1 MLVLGVDPGQRNLGL
16 ALVDTAAKKVL
27 VTKTIDCG
35 TAPYAMQKAVVRGIN
50 ELLKDYPKPAR
61 VATENV
67 PFGFGGNSKR
77 GGITA
82 CYLWF
87 ILGGVAYWA
96 ATEGIP
102 VSGIAP
108 KALKT
113 YAARTIGLPVSA
125 WEGRTGSRAKLK
137 AGITEAVKKITGSDS
152 SASDHESD
160 AILIAFA
167 LAP

>member
-1 MLVLGVDPGQRNLGL
+1 MIVLGVDPGQRNLGL
-16 ALVDTAAKKVL
+16 ALVDTTAKKVL

-35 TAPYAMQKAVVRGIN
+35 GQPYAMQKSVVRGIN
-50 ELLKDYPKPAR
+50 DLLRDYPKPQR

-67 PFGFGGNSKR
+67 PFGFGSNAR
-77 GGITA
+77 GGVTA

-87 ILGGVAYWA
+87 ILGGVCYWA

-108 KALKT
+108 KALKA
-113 YAARTIGLPVSA
+113 YAAKTIGLPVGA
-125 WEGRTGSRAKLK
+125 WEGRSGSRAKLK
-137 AGITEAVKKITGSDS
+137 SGIAEAVRTITGCDDS
-152 SASDHESD
+152 STDHEAD

-167 LAP
+167 LS